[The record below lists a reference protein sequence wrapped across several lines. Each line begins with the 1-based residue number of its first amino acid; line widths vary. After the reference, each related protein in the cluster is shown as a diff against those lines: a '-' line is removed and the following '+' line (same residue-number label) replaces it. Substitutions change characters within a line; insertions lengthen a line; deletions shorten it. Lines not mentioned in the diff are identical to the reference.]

1 MIRSIE
7 VTFKIVQGK
16 LVIEQKTARTVM
28 DKAPTF
34 TKGLIFDAFRLSIES
49 ITPMGLDPSEASFL
63 SSTASNSGESSS
75 NWSFSSTTFESAN
88 DPSLSLSCF
97 SRKAGAKK
105 VSLSYT
111 NTLLLGLPLKR
122 ALGGRIRNKALNG
135 SRSDYK
141 KQASTALR

>member
-1 MIRSIE
+1 
-7 VTFKIVQGK
+7 
-16 LVIEQKTARTVM
+16 
-28 DKAPTF
+28 
-34 TKGLIFDAFRLSIES
+34 
-49 ITPMGLDPSEASFL
+49 
-63 SSTASNSGESSS
+63 
-75 NWSFSSTTFESAN
+75 
-88 DPSLSLSCF
+88 LSCF